1 MDIPLPTGHV
11 TLDALHAPIRRSAQR
26 LRTTLRLNGAT
37 SLLGGLVA
45 TVAPATLDRLLGT
58 GHAGWVR
65 VVGAGLV
72 FYALGLL
79 VVAGSRVP
87 RVSRWT
93 PYIVGADL
101 AWVLASIVGISAGLF
116 SGPGSAVV
124 ITVGLAVGGLAW
136 RQQRTLAELRPSTEV
151 ASVGESPPFEIAE
164 ARAQIDAP
172 VSTMW
177 AIITDHELY
186 GRLAPNLGGVRATA
200 PDGPGLTR
208 TCSNRAGEEWHE
220 TCTLWDPGRRFAIEV
235 DTSRYPYPLQ
245 AMLGEWSVRPCA
257 GGSEVSMRFAYRS
270 TRGLRAGAF
279 ALVMQAAFP
288 LVLRRILGGWRRE
301 ARSTRSR

>member
-1 MDIPLPTGHV
+1 M
-11 TLDALHAPIRRSAQR
+11 
-26 LRTTLRLNGAT
+26 LRLNGAT
-37 SLLGGLVA
+37 SLVGGLVGA
-45 TVAPATLDRLLGT
+45 VAPAALDRLLGT
-58 GHAGWVR
+58 GHTGWVR
-65 VVGAGLV
+65 FVGLGLV
-72 FYALGLL
+72 FYALDLL
-79 VVAGSRVP
+79 VLAGSRVA

-93 PYIVGADL
+93 PFVVGADV
-101 AWVLASIVGISAGLF
+101 AWVSASIAGVAAGWF

-124 ITVGLAVGGLAW
+124 LMVGLAVGGFAW
-136 RQQRTLAELRPSTEV
+136 HQQRALAELRTSTQV
-151 ASVGESPPFEIAE
+151 APVDESPPFEIAE
-164 ARAQIDAP
+164 VRAQVDAP